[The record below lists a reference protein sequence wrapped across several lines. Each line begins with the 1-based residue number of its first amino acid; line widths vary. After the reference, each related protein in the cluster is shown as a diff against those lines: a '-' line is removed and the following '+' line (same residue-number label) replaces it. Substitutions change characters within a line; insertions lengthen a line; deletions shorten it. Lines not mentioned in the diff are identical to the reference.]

1 MVLSLLV
8 FVLGFTAG
16 GLASFV
22 GTVAGPIAADVLLL
36 GAAAGL
42 AVVRPPSGARV
53 AAFPPGTAAV
63 LGALAL
69 AAAGAAVA
77 LPLEIAALPIVIA
90 GVVLGRS
97 VQAAAFWLGVQGVP
111 RRPPTA
117 LLVLGAVAAPFVV
130 TRAGEQSTGLAA
142 AVLGA
147 SAALFAL
154 LARSRAGA
162 SFDLPKP
169 RPEPPFAGLPTLVAV
184 LVAGAGFARVVD
196 GPPPSLLWVGA
207 GAALGA
213 VVAPRA
219 RRSGVVLGTC
229 ALVSVGFLG
238 IALDHAPD
246 SPRLADSAVRAA
258 VASVLLGLGVV
269 GLPRLYATLPP
280 ASKVVARLSEGD
292 RPVLDG
298 AVRRIALFTVGL
310 AVGRAP
316 WFDDAA
322 PRLVFVLLALA
333 GAALVWF
340 DPRAGIGRKAKVVAV
355 AGAMAGVGI
364 AAVWGVG

>member
-22 GTVAGPIAADVLLL
+22 GTVAGSVAADVLLL

-42 AVVRPPSGARV
+42 VIVRPPPGARV
-53 AAFPPGTAAV
+53 AAFPPGAAAA

-69 AAAGAAVA
+69 AAAGAALVF
-77 LPLEIAALPIVIA
+77 PLEVAALPIVIA

-97 VQAAAFWLGVQGVP
+97 VQAAGFWLGVQGVP
-111 RRPPTA
+111 RRAPAA
-117 LLVLGAVAAPFVV
+117 LLVLGAVTAPVV
-130 TRAGEQSTGLAA
+130 VAHAGERSTGLAA
-142 AVLGA
+142 AVVGV
-147 SAALFAL
+147 SAALYTVL
-154 LARSRAGA
+154 CRTRAAAGL
-162 SFDLPKP
+162 DLPKP
-169 RPEPPFAGLPTLVAV
+169 RPEPPLAGLPTLVAV
-184 LVAGAGFARVVD
+184 LIAGAGFARVVD
-196 GPPPSLLWVGA
+196 GPPLSLLWIGA

-213 VVAPRA
+213 VAAPRA
-219 RRSGVVLGTC
+219 RRSGVVLGAC
-229 ALVSVGFLG
+229 ALLAVGFLG

-246 SPRLADSAVRAA
+246 SPWLADSAVRAA

-280 ASKVVARLSEGD
+280 ASKVVARLSEAD

-298 AVRRIALFTVGL
+298 AVRRIALFTAGL

-316 WFDDAA
+316 WLDGVA

-340 DPRAGIGRKAKVVAV
+340 DPRAGIGRKAKVVVV
-355 AGAMAGVGI
+355 AGAVAGVGI
-364 AAVWGVG
+364 ASVWEVG